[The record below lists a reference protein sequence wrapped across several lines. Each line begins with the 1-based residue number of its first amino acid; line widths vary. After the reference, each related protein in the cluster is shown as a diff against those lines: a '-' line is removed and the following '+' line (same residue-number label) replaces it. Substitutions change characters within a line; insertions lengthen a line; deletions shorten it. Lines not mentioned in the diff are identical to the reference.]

1 MRTIMLAFKLL
12 ELELLT
18 KETNEQPIIL
28 LDDVFSE
35 LDQTRAQLLQETI
48 KDHQFILTTTDSD
61 STKNKYKIIPIN

>member
-18 KETNEQPIIL
+18 KLTGEQPIIL

-35 LDQTRAQLLQETI
+35 LDKEREQLLQKTI
-48 KDHQFILTTTDSD
+48 KNHQFILTTTDSVAI
-61 STKNKYKIIPIN
+61 KNKYKIISIN